1 MEHMDSQLFL
11 FYISST
17 VYVETSP
24 PPEITITGDG
34 QFNTIDPNPPTAPDG
49 NVNGQAGG
57 GATSVT
63 AFYSIVVFGVLV
75 VLML

>member
-1 MEHMDSQLFL
+1 MFCL
-11 FYISST
+11 YIGT
-17 VYVETSP
+17 NP

-34 QFNTIDPNPPTAPDG
+34 QLSTIDPPSPTAPNASTIDPSLIAPSG
-49 NVNGQAGG
+49 NVNGQGGG